1 MKDKD
6 FQQLVD
12 HEFAQLEWT
21 DAQRMHTLRQMQ
33 KEERPVMKRKFS
45 VVLVVTL
52 LLLTLTGTAVAAGL
66 NIPTLQEFFDR
77 YHSLGVTWEII
88 PDLVN
93 ESAVVKPVAQRHTSN
108 LVDVTVD
115 QMYLTDKAFYFT
127 VQYTPKKPDT
137 LLFSINESSIT
148 LDGEDK
154 HYWHLWDQD
163 YELLQVGSISIDDL
177 NGRKDPIQTSY
188 SDCVRDPETGAI
200 TQVYAFKD
208 AEDIAFLRVHGG
220 HTLMLR
226 FQVYNLR
233 NHALEWNVFFV
244 DFPQMDLVNTD
255 GTSLT
260 N

>member
-1 MKDKD
+1 MKDND
-6 FQQLVD
+6 FRQLVD
-12 HEFAQLEWT
+12 HEFAALEWT
-21 DAQRMHTLRQMQ
+21 DRQRMDTLRQMN
-33 KEERPVMKRKFS
+33 KEDRTVMKRKLS
-45 VVLVVTL
+45 VALAVTL

-77 YHSLGVTWEII
+77 YHSLGVTWDII
-88 PDLVN
+88 PALVN
-93 ESAVVKPVAQRHTSN
+93 ESAVVNPVAQRHTSN

-127 VQYTPKKPDT
+127 VQYMPKKPDT
-137 LLFSINESSIT
+137 LLFSIDESSIM
-148 LDGEDK
+148 LDGEEK

-163 YELLQVGSISIDDL
+163 YELLQVSSISIDDL
-177 NGRKDPIQTSY
+177 SGLKDPIQTSY

-200 TQVYAFKD
+200 TQVYAFKN

-233 NHALEWNVFFV
+233 NHALEWNVLFV
-244 DFPQMDLVNTD
+244 DFPQMETIE
-255 GTSLT
+255 T
-260 N
+260 NKDAHN